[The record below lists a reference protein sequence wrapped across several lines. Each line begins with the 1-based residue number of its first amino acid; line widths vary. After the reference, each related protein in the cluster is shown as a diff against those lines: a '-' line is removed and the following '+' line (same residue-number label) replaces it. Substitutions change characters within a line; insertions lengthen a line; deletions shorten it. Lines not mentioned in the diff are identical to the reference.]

1 MSELLTYIPMGPLCS
16 KEQRVVRDKMN
27 RIYGHE
33 QNEAMRSP
41 SVAVLCRQRYTFRE
55 RIAKL
60 MGKKFVPTHPRLT
73 VTFFDVWMGFL
84 WETATE

>member
-1 MSELLTYIPMGPLCS
+1 ML

-41 SVAVLCRQRYTFRE
+41 SVAVLCRQRYTFPGAHCEADGQVCAHTSAPDR
-55 RIAKL
+55 
-60 MGKKFVPTHPRLT
+60 H
-73 VTFFDVWMGFL
+73 FFDIWMGFL
-84 WETATE
+84 WETATD